1 MRIHPSGQGNSAK
14 FLVEICIDKNYYDQ
28 RIPDPLKDQT
38 RIQFFPI
45 LYQMGVDIRQW
56 GANAGANF
64 GKSRSGDTQE
74 YALDEDEIGIPDSDF
89 LIQLNH
95 EAFRKMNTYAHLLHP
110 VEHSTNDNMS
120 WESAHFDQQLAQ
132 PIHPMLTSLYNF
144 IRSSAG
150 KMEHGV
156 LDEAG
161 VASSKLRGGTVIF
174 CKSGKDRTAMQVTYK
189 QSQFLHRHP
198 TTECNKDYDSDIE
211 AQRVFDDAT
220 LMRIYGTRLPICEKN
235 VGQSLYAF
243 NSLQARFMPDPLK
256 PPPRALAGFLKGG
269 RVFSGGG
276 IES

>member
-1 MRIHPSGQGNSAK
+1 MRIHPSGHGSSAK
-14 FLVEICIDKNYYDQ
+14 FLVELCVDKNYYLQ
-28 RIPDPLKDQT
+28 RIPDPL
-38 RIQFFPI
+38 RNRSHIEFFPV

-64 GKSRSGDTQE
+64 GKPRSGESQE
-74 YALDEDEIGIPDSDF
+74 DALDEDEIGIPDSDF

-95 EAFRKMNTYAHLLHP
+95 EAIRKMSAYAHLVHP
-110 VEHSTNDNMS
+110 VEQAIRGDVS
-120 WESAHFDQQLAQ
+120 WESAHSDQQLVQ
-132 PIHPMLTSLYNF
+132 SIHPMLTSLYNI

-161 VASSKLRGGTVIF
+161 LAASKLRGGSVIF

-189 QSQFLHRHP
+189 QSHFLSSVL
-198 TTECNKDYDSDIE
+198 TSISLVD
-211 AQRVFDDAT
+211 AQSVFDNAT
-220 LMRIYGTRLPICEKN
+220 LMRVYGTRLPICEKN